1 MKLQNR
7 VQKKT
12 INIVEIFESLQGEG
26 RYAGT
31 PMLFIRLGG
40 CNRRCWFCD
49 TKYSWTD
56 YKPYSI
62 DKIVK
67 IVKKSKLNNVCFT
80 GGEPLLQF
88 NAIREIKNQVKDSKT
103 FHLETNGDL
112 INNRNVQQ
120 LFKVFKY
127 VACSPKELATAQK
140 VHDLLSGYSKEIYDI
155 KVVTDL
161 KKEGVDMIKYATIL
175 MPLTFY
181 DKRDKMILKK
191 VWWYCT
197 KHNIR
202 FSPRLQFFIF
212 GKKKKI

>member
-1 MKLQNR
+1 MKLQNQ

-49 TKYSWTD
+49 TKYSWTN
-56 YKPYSI
+56 YKPYPI
-62 DKIVK
+62 EKIVK
-67 IVKKSKLNNVCFT
+67 IIKKSKLKNICFT

-88 NAIREIKNQVKDSKT
+88 NAIREIRSQVKDKI

-112 INNRNVQQ
+112 INSKNVQQ
-120 LFKVFKY
+120 LFRTFNY
-127 VACSPKELATAQK
+127 VACSPKELATAEK
-140 VHDLLSGYSKEIYDI
+140 VSGLFSGYSKDIYDI

-197 KHNIR
+197 EHNIR